1 MATTGLGRTD
11 ADLAAVETAIRAAMT
26 QIGAGLLE
34 QLLGADGGYRGP
46 RIDCGAGHSARFVGY
61 RDKSITTVLG
71 AVTVR
76 RGYYRCIDCGHGV
89 LPRDEELGVAGVS
102 LSPGLRKITAIA
114 AAAAPFGAA
123 STLLAD
129 LAGIRLGTKRIER
142 SGETDGAAAADR
154 QARESAA
161 ICRGELSVL
170 TPTAQQPLPDK
181 LYIAI
186 DGTGVPMTAAAV
198 AGRHGKG
205 PDGRA
210 HTREVKLAAVFT
222 QTAVDDDG
230 RAIRDPDSTSFAAV
244 GDFAPLAAAE
254 ATRRGA
260 EQIRQLV
267 VLGDGAAWIWNLAT
281 TIWPHATPI
290 VDLYHAREHL
300 HALADLLTDSLGAD
314 RDHWLQ
320 ARLADLDAGDIEHLV
335 TSTQNLLPTLHP
347 LLAVSTA
354 KALGYFTTNA
364 HRMRYGYFRDL
375 GLFVGSGVVEAGCKT
390 IIGARLKQSGM
401 HWNIPGATGIIA
413 LRSLQASNRFD
424 TIWTHPHNQMASA

>member
-1 MATTGLGRTD
+1 
-11 ADLAAVETAIRAAMT
+11 MT
-26 QIGAGLLE
+26 QIGASLLE

-46 RIDCGAGHSARFVGY
+46 RVDCGDGHSARFVGY
-61 RDKSITTVLG
+61 RDKTITTVLG

-76 RGYYRCIDCGHGV
+76 RGYYHCADCGHGV
-89 LPRDEELGVAGVS
+89 LPRDDELGVADAS
-102 LSPGLRKITAIA
+102 LSPGLRKITAVA
-114 AAAAPFGAA
+114 AAAAPFAAA
-123 STLLAD
+123 STLLAE

-142 SGETDGAAAADR
+142 SAETDGAAAADR
-154 QARESAA
+154 QTRESAA
-161 ICRGELSVL
+161 ICQGEVTVL
-170 TPTAQQPLPDK
+170 TPITEQPVPDK

-198 AGRHGKG
+198 AGRAGKG

-230 RAIRDPDSTSFAAV
+230 RPIRDPDSTSYVASFATV

-281 TIWPHATPI
+281 ARWPHATPI

-300 HALADLLTDSLGAD
+300 HALADLLTDTLGP
-314 RDHWLQ
+314 DHDQWLQ
-320 ARLADLDAGDIEHLV
+320 ARLADLDTGDIEHLV
-335 TSTQNLLPTLHP
+335 TTTETLLPTLNP
-347 LLAVSTA
+347 LLA
-354 KALGYFTTNA
+354 
-364 HRMRYGYFRDL
+364 
-375 GLFVGSGVVEAGCKT
+375 
-390 IIGARLKQSGM
+390 
-401 HWNIPGATGIIA
+401 
-413 LRSLQASNRFD
+413 
-424 TIWTHPHNQMASA
+424 